1 MASFFFLYRQ
11 FERVRLYLNSI
22 KTYFSNQD
30 NFNFNYAQAQAGAG
44 YFKEAE
50 EAFLMIRNEKYKN
63 DYIYISL
70 LSYCCNIYFVLSLLY
85 IKSIK

>member
-30 NFNFNYAQAQAGAG
+30 NFNFNYAQAQTAAG

-50 EAFLMIRNEKYKN
+50 EAFLMIRTEKYKN
-63 DYIYISL
+63 DYVYISL
-70 LSYCCNIYFVLSLLY
+70 LSYCCKHTYIFV
-85 IKSIK
+85 